1 MVFVCFDEGCRVLK
15 SLITISIILF
25 ILTGCAPAQQ
35 TEIIRIQ
42 DLPTRIPTITPEYNN
57 AIEAERVIVTF
68 LDLWHRRDYAQMY
81 SLISLSSQ
89 EAFPYETFL
98 RFYESTA
105 SEIRLSNQT
114 FSLVAQARESNRV
127 MVFLYDMTFT
137 SDIMGSFDDS
147 QREMR
152 LVLENDLQAWR
163 VAWSPSDIF
172 STMGRGGSVRLETYP
187 PLRANIYDRNGEILA
202 DMNGRIVIARV
213 VPQDIPNYE
222 ACITTLA
229 TATNQTNEQIQAKIA
244 QSNPTWL
251 TDMGLIEAQTYLQ
264 WESSLI
270 TDCAAQFD
278 YQYTRRYLDGSLTAH
293 IIGTVGY
300 PDESQIPALQ
310 AAGFR
315 QDSIIGKSGIEASW
329 DEVLRG
335 IPGGRLSVVSAEGVV
350 LQTLVEHR
358 AEPSKSVYLTI
369 DANLQRFVYRAISE
383 AYANAGE
390 SWGQTS
396 NGASAVVLDVQTGE
410 ILAIVSYPSFDANA
424 FTAFPI
430 MGKTDAN
437 NYIAQIQTDPRKPQL
452 NRAAQGRYPS
462 GSTFKVISAIAAL
475 DSGNYTFDE
484 RYMSIGTW
492 NRDIVRTDWRNG
504 GHGSLTLAGA
514 LTHSC
519 NSCFYEVGYRLNG
532 IDPYLLPRYANL
544 VGLGRPTGLIDIPT
558 VDGFIGTPDTKP
570 TLFPEPWSFSDAVDM
585 AIGQGMVEVSPL
597 QMVEV
602 YALIANNGIRY
613 RPTLVHHTAL
623 LDDVYYQFTP
633 EILEETGIDPIVL
646 TYVRNGLCDV
656 ISEQFGTASH
666 IFRDSP
672 LLDSI
677 GVCGKTG
684 TAQNQQGLPHAWFM
698 SYAPKDDPKI
708 VVGVM
713 VENSGDG
720 SAVAAPITRR
730 ILEYYYFGITD

>member
-1 MVFVCFDEGCRVLK
+1 MK
-15 SLITISIILF
+15 HLITLSIILL
-25 ILTGCAPAQQ
+25 ILTGCAPTQQ

-42 DLPTRIPTITPEYNN
+42 DLPTRIPTTTPEYNN
-57 AIEAERVIVTF
+57 AIEAERVITAF
-68 LDLWHRRDYAQMY
+68 LDLWKRGDYAQMY

-89 EAFPYETFL
+89 EAFPYDTFVN
-98 RFYESTA
+98 FYQSTA
-105 SEIRLSNQT
+105 DEIQLDNQT
-114 FSLVAQARESNRV
+114 FTLIAQARESNRV

-137 SDIMGSFDDS
+137 SAIMGEFSDS
-147 QREMR
+147 GREMR
-152 LVLENDLQAWR
+152 LVIEDNLQAWR
-163 VAWSPSDIF
+163 VAWSPGDIF
-172 STMGRGGSVRLETYP
+172 NAMGRGGAVRLETFP

-202 DMNGRIVIARV
+202 DMNGRVVIARV
-213 VPQDIPNYE
+213 VPQDIPNWE

-264 WESSLI
+264 WESSLL
-270 TDCAAQFD
+270 TDCATQFD

-300 PDESQIPALQ
+300 PDESQIPALEL
-310 AAGFR
+310 AGFR

-329 DEVLRG
+329 DAVLRG
-335 IPGGRLSVVSAEGVV
+335 TPGGRLSIVSAEGVI
-350 LQTLVEHR
+350 LQTLVERR

-369 DANLQRFVYRAISE
+369 DADLQRFVYRAISE

-390 SWGQTS
+390 SWGATS
-396 NGASAVVLDVQTGE
+396 NGASAVILNVRTGE
-410 ILAIVSYPSFDANA
+410 ILAMVSYPSFDANA

-430 MGKTDAN
+430 MGKTNAN
-437 NYIAQIQTDPRKPQL
+437 NYIGQIQTDPRKPQL

-462 GSTFKVISAIAAL
+462 GSVFKVISAIAAL
-475 DSGNYTFDE
+475 DSDNYTFDE

-492 NRDIVRTDWRNG
+492 NRDILRTDWRNG

-544 VGLGRPTGLIDIPT
+544 LGLGVPTGMTDIPT
-558 VDGFIGTPDTKP
+558 SNGFIGTPETKP
-570 TLFPEPWSFSDAVDM
+570 NLFPEPWTFSDAVDM

-602 YALIANNGIRY
+602 YALIANGGTHY
-613 RPTLVHHTAL
+613 RPFLVHHTAL
-623 LDDVYYQFTP
+623 LDDIYYQFTP
-633 EILEETGIDPIVL
+633 EVLDEAHIDPIVL

-656 ISEQFGTASH
+656 VTGQFGTASH
-666 IFRDSP
+666 IFRNSP
-672 LLDSI
+672 LLE
-677 GVCGKTG
+677 GVGTCGKTG

-698 SYAPKDDPKI
+698 AYAPKDTPEI
-708 VVGVM
+708 AIGVM

-730 ILEYYYFGITD
+730 ILEYYYLGITD